1 MALKRKKGH
10 FLVTKTQGTKLLSDK
25 PDLLIATSK
34 LFNQVIEFY
43 LEIYN
48 QDPELADVPSKEVY
62 RAVELLTI
70 TTKTRQLVE
79 HPLPYNCPVVF
90 RRAAISKALGMFKS
104 WRTSYEK
111 WQKQCQKKREKAAK
125 KNQKALLSRPP
136 VLPRELNCSVTLYK
150 GMFKEDTGD
159 SIILKLW
166 TGESWAW
173 VKHSYQGYPI
183 SEEWLKASP
192 TIVIRDKIITL
203 NLCYEKLVKSP
214 GKVFDQIVKH
224 DGELTVCSV
233 DLNLDGDIAVGSILN
248 IEGTGSVTEKAKLF
262 VKGNKRHQHLRKRML
277 GKDAVAKSKTNAV
290 ETLNNANAKLWRKL
304 RNREKYEAER
314 VSRRIADFAH
324 GHGATVIVFEHLT
337 NLKPDRAKYSRRS
350 NQKRAYWLKS
360 KIYQRTKD
368 KALNDYGIITVRV
381 SPKGTSR
388 EFAYSGDRILRG
400 SQTDNQFIFTQQG
413 MGSLFLTEDG
423 LIGHCDLNSS
433 RNIGLRYLSK
443 HYEKPNLVTDRFG
456 KVAMKPTRK
465 RMASILSKASGN
477 ACDFSTLLRSYT
489 SGGYVTKLKDTL
501 TEESPKNSQ
510 LYLIITI

>member
-43 LEIYN
+43 LEIYH

-70 TTKTRQLVE
+70 TTKTRQVVE

-90 RRAAISKALGMFKS
+90 RRAAIFKALGMFKS

-125 KNQKALLSRPP
+125 KNKKALLSRPP
-136 VLPRELNCSVTLYK
+136 VLPRELNCSV
-150 GMFKEDTGD
+150 
-159 SIILKLW
+159 
-166 TGESWAW
+166 
-173 VKHSYQGYPI
+173 
-183 SEEWLKASP
+183 
-192 TIVIRDKIITL
+192 
-203 NLCYEKLVKSP
+203 
-214 GKVFDQIVKH
+214 
-224 DGELTVCSV
+224 
-233 DLNLDGDIAVGSILN
+233 
-248 IEGTGSVTEKAKLF
+248 
-262 VKGNKRHQHLRKRML
+262 
-277 GKDAVAKSKTNAV
+277 
-290 ETLNNANAKLWRKL
+290 
-304 RNREKYEAER
+304 
-314 VSRRIADFAH
+314 
-324 GHGATVIVFEHLT
+324 
-337 NLKPDRAKYSRRS
+337 
-350 NQKRAYWLKS
+350 
-360 KIYQRTKD
+360 
-368 KALNDYGIITVRV
+368 
-381 SPKGTSR
+381 
-388 EFAYSGDRILRG
+388 
-400 SQTDNQFIFTQQG
+400 
-413 MGSLFLTEDG
+413 
-423 LIGHCDLNSS
+423 
-433 RNIGLRYLSK
+433 